1 MIKFDRLTR
10 IGVLLKPHG
19 IKGEILLELDIDVDL
34 EALRCVVLDIDGIFV
49 PFFINSVRPRSVH
62 SALITID
69 DINDDVSAKSM
80 CGKDLYVFTEELDS
94 EIVEDLKGGF
104 YLSDL
109 IGYNLEVKNLGVI
122 GKISDFDDSTENY
135 LLIVDSTENEGKKI
149 FIPLAQEF
157 ITGIDDIARKLEMDL
172 PEGLIELNN

>member
-1 MIKFDRLTR
+1 MF
-10 IGVLLKPHG
+10 
-19 IKGEILLELDIDVDL
+19 
-34 EALRCVVLDIDGIFV
+34 
-49 PFFINSVRPRSVH
+49 N
-62 SALITID
+62 
-69 DINDDVSAKSM
+69 
-80 CGKDLYVFTEELDS
+80 EELDS